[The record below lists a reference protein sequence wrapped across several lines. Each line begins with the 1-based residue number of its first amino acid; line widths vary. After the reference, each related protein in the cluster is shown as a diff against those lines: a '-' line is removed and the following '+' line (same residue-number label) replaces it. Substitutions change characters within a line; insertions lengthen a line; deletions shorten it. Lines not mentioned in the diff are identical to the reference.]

1 MVMRP
6 SVRDYMAIDWDEPM
20 PPPHEVEAGL
30 RNSAVFHVNVDDALL
45 AVTDLIDRDWV
56 NGRAM
61 ATQFELDLD
70 PRVMFFAS
78 RNRLHEI
85 PFFPFLFSAPIWLDD
100 EPLSSFAE
108 LFGPPRPAPPGGD
121 IERSL
126 GFRLDSAW
134 VSVAHL
140 AASLEDGGAYSSP
153 RLPDAEIEKIVAN
166 VAGAAFRRR
175 YRSTLAYRSYLPW
188 CGWFFG
194 DVFDRS
200 WFWFDR
206 QSGIATVLMITDGP

>member
-1 MVMRP
+1 
-6 SVRDYMAIDWDEPM
+6 MAIDWDEPM
-20 PPPHEVEAGL
+20 PPPNEVETGL
-30 RNSAVFHVNVDDALL
+30 GNSSVFHVTVDDALL
-45 AVTDLIDRDWV
+45 AVTNLISRDWV

-61 ATQFELDLD
+61 ATQFQLDLD
-70 PRVMFFAS
+70 PRIMFFAS

-100 EPLSSFAE
+100 EPLASFAE
-108 LFGPPRPAPPGGD
+108 LFGPPGPAPHGGEM
-121 IERSL
+121 ERSF

-140 AASLEDGGAYSSP
+140 AASLEEGGAYSSP
-153 RLPDAEIEKIVAN
+153 RLPDAEFGRL
-166 VAGAAFRRR
+166 VAGVAEAAFHGR
-175 YRSTLAYRSYLPW
+175 YRSTLAYHSYLPW

-194 DVFDRS
+194 DVRDRT

-206 QSGIATVLMITDGP
+206 QSGIATVFMITDAH